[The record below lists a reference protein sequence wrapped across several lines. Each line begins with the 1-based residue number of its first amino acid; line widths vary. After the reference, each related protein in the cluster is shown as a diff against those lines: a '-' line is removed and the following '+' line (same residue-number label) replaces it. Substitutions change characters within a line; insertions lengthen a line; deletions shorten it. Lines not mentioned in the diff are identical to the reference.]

1 LAYLHCPEIVHG
13 TFSPDEV
20 IDSKSERKIVSK
32 IAKLTTGKYDFK
44 VRTVQL
50 LGVED
55 AEVELSDL
63 TVEMEELIVEL
74 EALPAALLAEMRLT
88 VVLWA
93 VKFLAVVG
101 LSAEKALVVAMGQF
115 SLPHVRIFRI
125 LFRFQTKS
133 RNFFKKYFVAVRR
146 LMTRTYLPC
155 ILP

>member
-1 LAYLHCPEIVHG
+1 LP
-13 TFSPDEV
+13 
-20 IDSKSERKIVSK
+20 
-32 IAKLTTGKYDFK
+32 TGKYDFK

-88 VVLWA
+88 VVFWA

-101 LSAEKALVVAMGQF
+101 LSAEKDVVVAMEQF
-115 SLPHVRIFRI
+115 SLSHGPEDIIKDLLAIYVISVP
-125 LFRFQTKS
+125 QTKVIQ
-133 RNFFKKYFVAVRR
+133 RGKGFLLQVQTQI
-146 LMTRTYLPC
+146 LIPYL
-155 ILP
+155 IHFLK

>member
-1 LAYLHCPEIVHG
+1 MAYLHCPEIVHG

-88 VVLWA
+88 VVFWA

-101 LSAEKALVVAMGQF
+101 LSAEKDVVVAMGQCCDF
-115 SLPHVRIFRI
+115 SVDQVLI
-125 LFRFQTKS
+125 LFTFKS
-133 RNFFKKYFVAVRR
+133 
-146 LMTRTYLPC
+146 
-155 ILP
+155 I